1 MVKSFTRSAAIAL
14 ALATVFYGPA
24 LAAEEHDAALRK
36 LVHAKILPF
45 VQKSIVIDSVN
56 NQNRKNATLNARQI
70 NRLDKIWRDKVSR
83 AGGALIN
90 EVLANPLSNYLK
102 QVKQANGALFAET
115 YVMDNKGLNVGQS
128 DVTPDY
134 WQGDEGKWQKTFL
147 AGRGAV
153 RISKGKMDVSSQKR
167 VARITVTIVD
177 PTPNRVIG
185 AVTIGVNVDE
195 LG

>member
-14 ALATVFYGPA
+14 ALATVFSGPA
-24 LAAEEHDAALRK
+24 LAAEEHEAALRK

-70 NRLDKIWRDKVSR
+70 NRLDKIWRDEVSR

-102 QVKQANGALFAET
+102 QVKQANGALFAEI

-153 RISKGKMDVSSQKR
+153 RISKGKMDESSRKR

-177 PTPNRVIG
+177 PTTNRVIG

>member
-1 MVKSFTRSAAIAL
+1 MIMSITRSAAFAL
-14 ALATVFYGPA
+14 ALATVLFGPA
-24 LAAEEHDAALRK
+24 LAADDQDAELRK
-36 LVHAKILPF
+36 LVNTKILPF

-56 NQNRKNATLNARQI
+56 DQNQKNATLNERQI
-70 NRLDKIWRDKVSR
+70 RRLDKIWRDEVKR

-90 EVLANPLSNYLK
+90 EVLGNPLSSYLK
-102 QVKQANGALFAET
+102 QVKRDNGDLFAEI

-147 AGRGAV
+147 AGSGSI
-153 RISKGKMDVSSQKR
+153 RISKGKKKDPNKKR
-167 VARITVTIVD
+167 LSRVTVTIVD
-177 PTPNRVIG
+177 PVTNRVIG
-185 AVTIGVNVDE
+185 AVTIGVNLDE